1 MKRKKIVGL
10 VLCIILLIYFIG
22 GIIYNFVLKEDKPSV
37 KKEVNSLTI
46 KGYDYLLYDNDLEIY
61 KKEFKKLKNNLESDD
76 INYLEYAYS
85 ISKMFIIDLY
95 SLNTK
100 NNKYDIG
107 GVDFVHPD
115 IIENYEL
122 NVTNT
127 LNKYILDNTNGD
139 RKQELPE
146 VKNVNIDS
154 DEEIKFTIGEEEMDA
169 YKINLSIEYVKD
181 FGYDNKAELIIIKSD
196 KYLYIVEKN

>member
-10 VLCIILLIYFIG
+10 VLCIILSIYFIG

-127 LNKYILDNTNGD
+127 INKYILDNTNGD